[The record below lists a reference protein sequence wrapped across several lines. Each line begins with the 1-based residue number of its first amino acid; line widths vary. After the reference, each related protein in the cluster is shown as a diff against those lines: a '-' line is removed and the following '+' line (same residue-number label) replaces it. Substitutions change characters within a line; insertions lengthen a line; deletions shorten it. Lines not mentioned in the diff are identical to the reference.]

1 LYPPSFKGSKKH
13 SSYKKKHA
21 QKGGRRGKKKKKTT
35 LIKHQSPMRK
45 KQRIMTHF
53 ADGEAGPGVSQ
64 EDVSSITGCY

>member
-13 SSYKKKHA
+13 SSYKKNTPKTEE
-21 QKGGRRGKKKKKTT
+21 GGGKKKKTT

-64 EDVSSITGCY
+64 EDVSSIAGGY